1 MSSGSEAAA
10 QVAQVV
16 LLDSD
21 FARMPNVVLEGRQ
34 VVNNIQR
41 SASLFLVKNIFS
53 VLMAVF
59 SAVFFLTYPFEPA
72 QISLISMFTIGFPGF
87 LLALEPNKERIKG
100 HFMKNVLLKA
110 FPAGLTDTLAI
121 AGLVVCGHVFNLP
134 TDDIATAG
142 TMLLAVV
149 GFMILLDISKPF
161 NKFKVGIVVV
171 NVGLLLFCGIVLKD
185 LFAIS
190 GMSWICVLLLIVFSL
205 ASATVFRLLTML
217 SNKLSKLQEKREEE
231 ALLSGKKKKK
241 RRTAKSSAVRRH
253 RTRNYYSPEKRKSE
267 K

>member
-1 MSSGSEAAA
+1 MLCKLICAELMKLRRSPVWLAFIVMPVIPALMGTFNYLENLELLHSEWYSLWTQHTLFTDYIFLPLLIGIYCSYTMYIEQKNHNWNRVLTAPMPKGMVFAAK
-10 QVAQVV
+10 
-16 LLDSD
+16 
-21 FARMPNVVLEGRQ
+21 
-34 VVNNIQR
+34 
-41 SASLFLVKNIFS
+41 LV
-53 VLMAVF
+53 
-59 SAVFFLTYPFEPA
+59 
-72 QISLISMFTIGFPGF
+72 
-87 LLALEPNKERIKG
+87 
-100 HFMKNVLLKA
+100 
-110 FPAGLTDTLAI
+110 
-121 AGLVVCGHVFNLP
+121 C
-134 TDDIATAG
+134 
-142 TMLLAVV
+142 V

-171 NVGLLLFCGIVLKD
+171 NVVLLLFCGIVLND